1 MNPFRI
7 SKNNI
12 KAFIDSG
19 NYELTGLLETGEI
32 TIAIVSDLERDTLK
46 KVMKSSNINKEQII
60 KDLNNLTDNRTNEIL
75 EIYKQLSANE
85 TLNICKKN
93 GLRIKV

>member
-12 KAFIDSG
+12 KTFIDNG

-46 KVMKSSNINKEQII
+46 KIMKSSNINKEQII
-60 KDLNNLTDNRTNEIL
+60 EELNNLTDNHTSEVL
-75 EIYKQLSANE
+75 EIYKQLSAND

>member
-7 SKNNI
+7 SKSNI
-12 KAFIDSG
+12 KAFIDNC

-46 KVMKSSNINKEQII
+46 KVMESSNINKEQII
-60 KDLNNLTDNRTNEIL
+60 KELNNLTDNHTNEIL
-75 EIYKQLSANE
+75 EIYKQLSAND

>member
-12 KAFIDSG
+12 KTFIDNG

-60 KDLNNLTDNRTNEIL
+60 EELNNLTDNHTNEIL
-75 EIYKQLSANE
+75 EIYKQLSAND